1 MVYNDDEHGDD
12 AKENGVWMN
21 FLCEKKGETNKKK
34 DISDDRRL
42 IDEKNGV
49 TIFL

>member
-1 MVYNDDEHGDD
+1 MMKGKKTMVYNDDEHGDD

-34 DISDDRRL
+34 IYP
-42 IDEKNGV
+42 
-49 TIFL
+49 TIGD